1 MRAWMIIENGLLK
14 IIKGEKRMK
23 KFIFLILAAI
33 FVFSVALVGCGEE
46 ETTPA
51 ATTTTPPTTTSATP
65 TTTTP
70 VDNRLPNLGD
80 LAKPEGG
87 KEGGRLQL
95 STGANIADIGN
106 PAGSAG
112 PFDAMI
118 TWLAVEPLLRIDK
131 NNELQPWL
139 AESFEIAEDKSS
151 ITLYLRQGISYTD
164 GTPFDADAAKYNID
178 REINSLMWPNLK
190 GFSQC
195 VKIDE
200 YTIRC
205 DFVNGQWDWIAV
217 KSLAGWWSA
226 LMFCPTTI
234 ENNTPEYCMTHVVGT
249 GPFIQ
254 TGYEPNLSVTF
265 DRNDDYWRGKPY
277 LDGIDISVI
286 TDTNV
291 ALMAFKSGQIH
302 TAMINPQDAQGV
314 VDEGFEIIESTD
326 MVSNWCILPS
336 SGNPDSILSDINI
349 RRALES
355 AIDKQTLVDAF
366 TYGYGVP
373 TNQGFCLEPFRDDTT
388 IGYPYDLA
396 AAQQYMDLAGYPEG
410 FTTTLYMV
418 QGMVDDVPMAIK
430 GMLEEANITLNIE
443 KIGYLQLV
451 EMIGGGGTGWDGYI
465 YSYGF
470 PGTTTDPASTLKNG
484 PLNAIRNP
492 ENPEEWIVTT
502 WISCEQPAELCE
514 LAEQGAQTIDND
526 ARIPIYQEI
535 SRKATDDYCQWT
547 YMYYTPMLTSISPL
561 VKGHTYGQYTEFYAY
576 TFAWLDV

>member
-1 MRAWMIIENGLLK
+1 MKKYLLIALSIALVAGLL
-14 IIKGEKRMK
+14 
-23 KFIFLILAAI
+23 L
-33 FVFSVALVGCGEE
+33 SGCGEE
-46 ETTPA
+46 KETTTPA
-51 ATTTTPPTTTSATP
+51 TTTPTSTTP
-65 TTTTP
+65 TATTP
-70 VDNRLPNLGD
+70 TDARLPNLGD

-87 KEGGRLQL
+87 IEGGRLQL
-95 STGANIADIGN
+95 STAANIADIGY

-112 PFDAMI
+112 PGDAMI

-131 NNELQPWL
+131 NNDLQPWL

-164 GTPFDADAAKYNID
+164 GTPFNADAAKYNID

-234 ENNTPEYCMTHVVGT
+234 ENNTPEYCMTNVVGT
-249 GPFIQ
+249 GPFVQ
-254 TGYEPNLSVTF
+254 TGYEPNLSINF
-265 DRNDDYWRGKPY
+265 DRNDNYWRGKPY
-277 LDGIDISVI
+277 LEGVDISVI
-286 TDTNV
+286 TDANV
-291 ALMAFKSGQIH
+291 TLMAFKSGQIH

-314 VDEGFEIIESTD
+314 IDEGFEIRESTD
-326 MVSNWCILPS
+326 MVYNWCILPS
-336 SGNPDSILSDINI
+336 SGNPDSILSDINV

-355 AIDKQTLVDAF
+355 AIDKQALVDAF
-366 TYGYGVP
+366 TYGYGIA
-373 TNQGFCLEPFRDDTT
+373 TNQGFCLEPFMDPTT
-388 IGYPYDLA
+388 VGYPYDLA
-396 AAQQYMDLAGYPEG
+396 AAQNYMDLADYSDG

-418 QGMVDDVPMAIK
+418 QGMVDDVPMAVK

-465 YSYGF
+465 FSYGF

-492 ENPEEWIVTT
+492 ANPEEWMVTT
-502 WISCEQPAELCE
+502 WISCEQPAELCN
-514 LAEQGAQTIDND
+514 LAEMGAQTIDND

-547 YMYYTPMLTSISPL
+547 YLYYTPSLTSVSPV
-561 VKGHTYGQYTEFYAY
+561 VKGHTVGEYTEFYAY
-576 TFAWLDV
+576 TFAWLEE